1 MNKAIS
7 QGFGAVLNVMHVIVI
22 IAIVVAT
29 AAGGIPGLFIGLGV
43 GVLYLFLV
51 GLACTLIAIRE
62 HLETL
67 IAQRSPPV
75 LTVPAPKAPEVIRRR
90 EGFVNV

>member
-7 QGFGAVLNVMHVIVI
+7 QGFGMVLNISHVLMVLVVVVI
-22 IAIVVAT
+22 ATLGKSPYIAI
-29 AAGGIPGLFIGLGV
+29 GIGIG
-43 GVLYLFLV
+43 YLFMV
-51 GLACTLIAIRE
+51 GISCTLIAIRE

-75 LTVPAPKAPEVIRRR
+75 LTVPAPKAPEVMRRR

>member
-7 QGFGAVLNVMHVIVI
+7 QGFGMVLNIAHAFMILIVLMI
-22 IAIVVAT
+22 ATLGKSPYIAIGT
-29 AAGGIPGLFIGLGV
+29 GIGYIFMV
-43 GVLYLFLV
+43 GIS
-51 GLACTLIAIRE
+51 CTLIAIRE

-75 LTVPAPKAPEVIRRR
+75 LTVPAPKAPEVMRRR